1 MNEIGPDVV
10 HRAFLSLSN
19 VRESVDALIELA
31 ESKSESSAL
40 LALVKKTVKD
50 GFIKAAIEI
59 AEQINNVVKK
69 YNERE
74 VVLAGVDSE
83 VKAVRD
89 KYGHLDIGKTV
100 WIDIHRIGI
109 RRIGETAAFQFTI
122 DDENVPGTGIPDD
135 LAMRL
140 YKAIDSFRTARNDR
154 KEAHE

>member
-1 MNEIGPDVV
+1 MNEIGPDIVS
-10 HRAFLSLSN
+10 RCLLSN
-19 VRESVDALIELA
+19 VSASVDALIELA
-31 ESKSESSAL
+31 ESQSESSAL

-50 GFIKAAIEI
+50 EFIQAAIKI

-83 VKAVRD
+83 VKEVRD

-100 WIDIHRIGI
+100 WIDIGKIGF
-109 RRIGETAAFQFTI
+109 RRIGETAAFQLTI

-140 YKAIDSFRTARNDR
+140 FKAIEAFRIERNDKR
-154 KEAHE
+154 AAHE

>member
-1 MNEIGPDVV
+1 MKRCI
-10 HRAFLSLSN
+10 LSN

-31 ESKSESSAL
+31 ESESESSAL
-40 LALVKKTVKD
+40 LALVKKTVKEE
-50 GFIKAAIEI
+50 FIKAAIKI

-74 VVLAGVDSE
+74 VVIAGVDSE

-109 RRIGETAAFQFTI
+109 RRIGETAAFQLTI
-122 DDENVPGTGIPDD
+122 DNENVPGTGIPDD

-140 YKAIDSFRTARNDR
+140 YKAIDAFRTARND
-154 KEAHE
+154 KKAAHE

>member
-10 HRAFLSLSN
+10 KRCILSN

-31 ESKSESSAL
+31 ESESESSAL
-40 LALVKKTVKD
+40 LALVKKTVKEE
-50 GFIKAAIEI
+50 FIKAAIKI

-74 VVLAGVDSE
+74 VVIAGVDSE

-109 RRIGETAAFQFTI
+109 RRIGETAAFQLTI
-122 DDENVPGTGIPDD
+122 DNENVPGTGIPDD

-140 YKAIDSFRTARNDR
+140 YKAIDAFRTARND
-154 KEAHE
+154 KKAAHE